1 MHTLANGQR
10 RGGRTNRGA
19 TTCNSW
25 NFAAISS
32 VVLVGT
38 LILNPPIRRVMHEPD
53 LQPQECMLFDR

>member
-1 MHTLANGQR
+1 MQTLANGSEGAGQ
-10 RGGRTNRGA
+10 TNRSA
-19 TTCNSW
+19 TACNSW

-38 LILNPPIRRVMHEPD
+38 LILNPPIKRVMHEPD